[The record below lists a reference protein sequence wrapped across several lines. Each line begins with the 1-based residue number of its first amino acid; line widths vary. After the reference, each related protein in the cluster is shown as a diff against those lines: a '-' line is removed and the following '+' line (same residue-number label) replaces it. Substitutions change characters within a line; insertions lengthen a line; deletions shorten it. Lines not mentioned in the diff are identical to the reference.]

1 MIVPQW
7 VIGCGYTTLQR
18 LFHLLRPLGRWLGST
33 ILIKLMYAKN
43 AASIPGTSMTYVLNK
58 SLEKTKGLSYTH
70 QGAFVTYAKIY
81 GESSN
86 TVVVIVP

>member
-1 MIVPQW
+1 
-7 VIGCGYTTLQR
+7 
-18 LFHLLRPLGRWLGST
+18 
-33 ILIKLMYAKN
+33 MYAKN